1 MLENSITVI
10 SKKYAM
16 TVGSKAWREGIEYKT
31 KNIASGFR
39 ASGLWPFYFRS
50 MQLQLKSFKE
60 SGIALSE
67 ENPTT

>member
-39 ASGLWPFYFRS
+39 ASGLWHFSFPS
-50 MQLQLKSFKE
+50 MQIRLKLFKGV
-60 SGIALSE
+60 GISDS
-67 ENPTT
+67 